1 MECDNM
7 GKDINMK
14 DLVELIAGMSDDER
28 NALGL
33 SLRDKDVK
41 ITARKPKKEA
51 VIIGYRVSLKDWG
64 GRNPRKA
71 GDKEPIYERTLA
83 NLLNTWVR
91 GKDAHAR
98 KINYR
103 RDFLSGKELLN
114 LTTNFK
120 LVPVANIKELVETH
134 DIPLQVEL

>member
-1 MECDNM
+1 M

-41 ITARKPKKEA
+41 ITARKPKKEP

-64 GRNPRKA
+64 GRNPRKK
-71 GDKEPIYERTLA
+71 GDKEPIYERTLT

-91 GKDAHAR
+91 GKDAHDR

-103 RDFLSGKELLN
+103 RDFLTGKELLN
-114 LTTNFK
+114 LSTNFK
-120 LVPVANIKELVETH
+120 LVPVENISEIVKEH

>member
-1 MECDNM
+1 M

-41 ITARKPKKEA
+41 ITARKPKKEP

-64 GRNPRKA
+64 GRNPRKK
-71 GDKEPIYERTLA
+71 GDKEPIYERTLT

-91 GKDAHAR
+91 GKDAHDR

-120 LVPVANIKELVETH
+120 LVPVENIKELVETH

>member
-1 MECDNM
+1 
-7 GKDINMK
+7 MK
-14 DLVELIAGMSDDER
+14 DLVSVIASMSDEER

-51 VIIGYRVSLKDWG
+51 VVIGYRVSLKDWG

-71 GDKEPIYERTLA
+71 GDSEPIYERTLT
-83 NLLNTWVR
+83 NLLKTWVR
-91 GKDAHAR
+91 GKDAHDR

-103 RDFLSGKELLN
+103 RDFLTGKELLN
-114 LTTNFK
+114 LSTNFK
-120 LVPVANIKELVETH
+120 LVPVENIKDLVETH
-134 DIPLQVEL
+134 NIPLQVDL